1 MSYTYTVKAGDTLN
15 AIAQSHG
22 FSNYKDAGIASVPSG
37 NFDLIRPND
46 EITIGNYDPSKVTNV
61 PTKTTPIISSTDNQ
75 QQYKND
81 SSSIDTLIGSLN
93 KKVDPVTGLE
103 TTTKETPTVDKKT
116 GTTTTETTSE
126 TTTGNP
132 VFDNLQKE
140 AKSKTDAIKIK
151 QEEDKASYESLWK
164 TSLANLNASTQNAIN
179 TINTTY
185 NKRIKEQERINNLNI
200 ARVQAYG
207 LSSGGQYTPLAFSDA
222 VTGKEI
228 EASDAIAS
236 LENQRNDL
244 INKAKTARDEGETAL
259 MREHLADLQKIDDRI
274 NAQLKDVMNIAETNY
289 KNLRTARIDAENQH
303 KAKIAEAL
311 TSFQALSGS
320 MVDEYVKMDDKAKD
334 ATIRKIMTQTG
345 LDYGQVYATLE
356 GAVVKKTKTA
366 LDLRKEQ
373 ASVNATEALANQRN
387 KGKVTKPKTT
397 KITADQEIGTAI
409 NYFKK
414 SIAEKGWKGVNPD
427 EFKQMNDYLSET
439 FGYSATI
446 KFQKA
451 LDEQGLMV
459 DETSQ

>member
-397 KITADQEIGTAI
+397 KITADQEIETAI